1 MYWVLRTFATLSIFG
16 SILVSS
22 AAPAED
28 LPPDN
33 DRVLW
38 ELAAMGRHGASI
50 ISARDDVL
58 AILQTENGCSAWF
71 EEASADT
78 ADVFRSLPYE
88 LVEGENATTVHMSQG
103 FTAERWKNPW
113 AAMAFEDGGK
123 NSTIQLNTNG
133 AFFKS
138 TSPVNQVGPPRWLE
152 PSFAL
157 RVLRVGWFSGD
168 TVQAQITILLHELGH
183 VVGRLPEDGD
193 SWDGRSAE
201 NTGEVLRHC
210 RTEIRNIAKIKILQA
225 TREEGLAINR
235 EQREVVRDSNKAT
248 AISY

>member
-50 ISARDDVL
+50 IRARDDVL

-71 EEASADT
+71 EEESADT

-152 PSFAL
+152 PSFSL

-168 TVQAQITILLHELGH
+168 TVQAQITICCMSSVMLSG
-183 VVGRLPEDGD
+183 GFP
-193 SWDGRSAE
+193 
-201 NTGEVLRHC
+201 
-210 RTEIRNIAKIKILQA
+210 K
-225 TREEGLAINR
+225 
-235 EQREVVRDSNKAT
+235 T
-248 AISY
+248 AIHGTGDRQKIRVKCYAIAGPRYGTLPKSRYCKRLAKRDWR